1 MKSIITYE
9 EKCTGCRL
17 CMLACSFKKEKEYN
31 LIKSRITLLQVDG
44 LNIPTTCR
52 HCKNAPC
59 IKACPVDAIKR
70 DGDIVKIDNDTCIV
84 CRVCIE
90 ACPFGSI
97 SVNPDKEMMIKCD
110 LCDGDPECAKYCAYQ
125 AIEYIDERERV
136 YNKRLK
142 SIIDK

>member
-1 MKSIITYE
+1 MKSIVTYE

-44 LNIPTTCR
+44 SNIPTTCR

-97 SVNPDKEMMIKCD
+97 SVNPDKESMIKCD
-110 LCDGDPECAKYCAYQ
+110 LCGGDPECAKYCAYQ